1 MFRCGLLFGYSGVA
15 KRYGTIKVMRNR
27 FQIINGNFIGF
38 YDKYITRLF
47 ATY

>member
-15 KRYGTIKVMRNR
+15 KRYGTIKVMCNK
-27 FQIINGNFIGF
+27 FQIINGSFISF

>member
-15 KRYGTIKVMRNR
+15 KRYGTIKVTCNR
-27 FQIINGNFIGF
+27 FQIINSCFIGF